1 MGRRVVAAS
10 QRRWFIRVLA
20 AAGVLAGLAFCPAAA
35 SERVFRA
42 GAAKSNITPPM
53 GALLVGEWVPQPAS
67 HVNDELWARCLVL
80 DDGDNRIVVVIADNL
95 GFCREVGDAARGWIE
110 EETGIPGKHVLLAA
124 THTHSGPS
132 ARSARRL
139 ATDELNEYQ
148 HFLARRMADGVR
160 TALNNLAPARIGFGS
175 AELPGDVFNRRWYM
189 EPGDHLRN
197 PFGGMD
203 RVRMNPPQGHE
214 TLIKPAGP
222 TDAEIAFLSLQT
234 VEGRPIALLAN
245 YSLHYVGGI
254 PAGHVSAGYFGAFA
268 DRIQE
273 LLGADRLDPPFVGIM
288 SNGTSG
294 DINNRN
300 HREGGERHP
309 PYARMREV
317 ADRAAQAVLKAHGQ
331 IEFHE
336 WVPLA
341 AKFDEVTLAA
351 RKPNEELVAY
361 MRGVLAKPEGEPV
374 YHRHERNYAGRILRQ
389 LEVPDEVAVPVQA
402 LRIGPVGI
410 AGLPFEVFAE
420 TGLEL
425 KERSPLK
432 PAFTISFANG
442 SYSYLPTPEQHELGG
457 YETWLGTSL
466 VEEQASVKL
475 VSRLLEMLEQLKK
488 SDSE

>member
-1 MGRRVVAAS
+1 MVRPAVPAFRNRLPFVC
-10 QRRWFIRVLA
+10 LA
-20 AAGVLAGLAFCPAAA
+20 AAGVLAGLALCPAAA
-35 SERVFRA
+35 AERVFQA

-53 GALLVGEWVPQPAS
+53 GLLLVGEWVPQPAS
-67 HVNDELWARCLVL
+67 HVNDQLWARCLVL
-80 DDGDNRIVVVIADNL
+80 DDGDNRLAIVVADNL

-110 EETGIPGKHVLLAA
+110 EETGIPGEHVLLAA

-160 TALNNLAPARIGFGS
+160 TAINNLAPAKIGFGS
-175 AELPGDVFNRRWYM
+175 ADLPGEVFNRRWLM

-203 RVRMNPPQGHE
+203 RARMNPPQGHE

-222 TDAEIAFLSLQT
+222 TDPEIAFLSLRT
-234 VEGRPIALLAN
+234 VEGQPIALLAN

-254 PAGHVSAGYFGAFA
+254 PAGHVSAGYFGVFA

-273 LLGADRLDPPFVGIM
+273 LLGADRLNPPFVGIM

-300 HREGGERHP
+300 HQQRGERYP
-309 PYARMREV
+309 RYGKLREV
-317 ADRAAQAVLKAHGQ
+317 ADRAAQAVRKAHEEV
-331 IEFHE
+331 EFHD

-341 AKFDEVTLAA
+341 AEFDDVTLAV
-351 RKPNEELVAY
+351 RKPSEELVAY
-361 MRGVLAKPEGEPV
+361 MREVLEKPEDEPG
-374 YHRHERNYAGRILRQ
+374 YHRRDRNYAGRVLRQ
-389 LEVPDEVAVPVQA
+389 LEAPDEVAVPVQA

-410 AGLPFEVFAE
+410 TGLPFEVFAE

-442 SYSYLPTPEQHELGG
+442 SYAYLPTPEQHELGG

-466 VEEQASVKL
+466 LEEQASVKL
-475 VSRLLEMLEQLKK
+475 VDRLLEMLEQLKK
-488 SDSE
+488 TGTE

>member
-1 MGRRVVAAS
+1 MMRSVVTAFR
-10 QRRWFIRVLA
+10 RRWFIRVLA
-20 AAGVLAGLAFCPAAA
+20 AAGVLAGLASRPAAA
-35 SERVFRA
+35 SDRVFQA

-53 GALLVGEWVPQPAS
+53 GLLLVGEWVPQPAS
-67 HVNDELWARCLVL
+67 HVNDQLWARCLVL
-80 DDGDNRIVVVIADNL
+80 DDGDNRLVIVVADNL

-110 EETGIPGKHVLLAA
+110 EETGIPGTNVLLAA

-139 ATDELNEYQ
+139 VTDELNEYQ
-148 HFLARRMADGVR
+148 LFLARRMADGVR
-160 TALNNLAPARIGFGS
+160 TAINNLAPARIGFGS
-175 AELPGDVFNRRWYM
+175 ADLPGEVFNRRWFM

-203 RVRMNPPQGHE
+203 RARMNPPQGHE
-214 TLIKPAGP
+214 ALIKPAGP
-222 TDAEIAFLSLQT
+222 TDPEIAFLSLQT
-234 VEGRPIALLAN
+234 VEGQPIALLAN

-254 PAGHVSAGYFGAFA
+254 PAGHVSAGYFGVFA

-300 HREGGERHP
+300 HQQRGERYP
-309 PYARMREV
+309 RYGKLREV
-317 ADRAAQAVLKAHGQ
+317 ADRAAQAVRKAHEE
-331 IEFHE
+331 IEFHD
-336 WVPLA
+336 WVPLGA
-341 AKFDEVTLAA
+341 QFDDVTLAV
-351 RKPNEELVAY
+351 RKPSEELVEY
-361 MRGVLAKPEGEPV
+361 MRGVLERPEGEPV
-374 YHRHERNYAGRILRQ
+374 YHRRERNYAGRVLRQ
-389 LEVPDEVAVPVQA
+389 LEAPDEVAVPVQA

-410 AGLPFEVFAE
+410 TGLPFEVFAE

-425 KERSPLK
+425 KDRSPLK

-442 SYSYLPTPEQHELGG
+442 SYAYLPTPEQHELGG

-466 VEEQASVKL
+466 LEEQASVKL
-475 VSRLLEMLEQLKK
+475 VDRLLEMLESLNET
-488 SDSE
+488 D